1 MGHRFG
7 RLVAAGAA
15 GYLMG
20 AFPSADAA
28 ARLATRG
35 ETDLRAAGSGNP
47 GAANA
52 IALLG
57 PRWGY
62 GVMAADIG
70 KGAIAARVGS
80 AIAGDSGAHLGG
92 VGAVAGHCFPWYA
105 NFRGG
110 KGVAASAG
118 QCLATFPAYFPIDL
132 AVAGITG
139 VIPWWRKRAFATTA
153 VSSSVWIAAC
163 VLWWRK
169 GWPNLWGPRPAA
181 SLPAAALATSAM
193 ITYKFATATRPPPM
207 ARPQDVSPD
216 TDLSE
221 DTR

>member
-1 MGHRFG
+1 MAHRFG
-7 RLVAAGAA
+7 RLVVAAAA
-15 GYLMG
+15 GYLAG
-20 AFPSADAA
+20 AIPSADVA

-62 GVMAADIG
+62 GVMAADIA
-70 KGAIAARVGS
+70 KGAFGARVGC
-80 AIAGDSGAHLGG
+80 AIAGDTGAHLGG
-92 VGAVAGHCFPWYA
+92 VGAVAGHCFPWHA

-139 VIPWWRKRAFATTA
+139 VVPWWRRRAFATTV

-169 GWPNLWGPRPAA
+169 GWPNLWGPRPAGA
-181 SLPAAALATSAM
+181 LPAAALATSAM
-193 ITYKFATATRPPPM
+193 ITYKFATASPPPQ
-207 ARPQDVSPD
+207 AAATPQPSASP
-216 TDLSE
+216 E
-221 DTR
+221 ETR